1 MKVHVQNQIRHDR
14 EGFASLARLYA
25 ETEHCFLIDI
35 EFDMQFTTWLDADMC
50 AAFGAMLYRL
60 GDNLNSVEITN
71 ISPNV
76 KRILSKNRF
85 LSYYGGEKISNA
97 WSTTIPYKRFEIE
110 DGRYFANYIEHQFID
125 HPEFP
130 QMSTGLLKRF
140 RESIFEIFS
149 NAVIHSRTQLGVFSC
164 GQYFPRKERLA
175 FSVADLGVGM
185 QENVQN
191 HLQMDIQ
198 PEEAIDWATRDNNT
212 TKQAN
217 IPGGLGLKLLRE
229 FIDLNNGC
237 LQIVS
242 DAGYWCRRSQQTTMD
257 RLDHPFP
264 GTVVNVEI
272 DVADQSFYVL
282 NSELTTDGI
291 F

>member
-1 MKVHVQNQIRHDR
+1 MKVNVPSQIRHNR
-14 EGFASLARLYA
+14 EGFSALAHLSA
-25 ETEHCFLIDI
+25 MTEDCFLLDI
-35 EFDMQFTTWLDADMC
+35 ELDMRFTTWLDADMC

-60 GDNLNSVEITN
+60 GGNLNSIEITN

-76 KRILSKNRF
+76 EQVLSKNGF
-85 LSYYGGEKISNA
+85 LSHYGRKKIIDI
-97 WSTTIPYKRFEIE
+97 WSTTVPYQRFEIE
-110 DGRYFANYIEHQFID
+110 DSRYFANYIEHQFINR
-125 HPEFP
+125 HEFP
-130 QMSTGLLKRF
+130 QMSPGLLKRF
-140 RESIFEIFS
+140 RESVFEIFS
-149 NAVIHSRTQLGVFSC
+149 NAVIHSDTKLGIFSC
-164 GQYFPRKERLA
+164 GQYFPKRDRLV

-185 QENVQN
+185 QDNVCH
-191 HLQMDIQ
+191 HLQMDMH

-229 FIDLNNGC
+229 FIDLNDGC

-242 DAGYWCRRSQQTTMD
+242 DAGYWCRKNQRTTMD
-257 RLDHPFP
+257 RLGHPFP

-272 DVADQSFYVL
+272 DVADQRFYAL
-282 NSELTTDGI
+282 KSELTASDI